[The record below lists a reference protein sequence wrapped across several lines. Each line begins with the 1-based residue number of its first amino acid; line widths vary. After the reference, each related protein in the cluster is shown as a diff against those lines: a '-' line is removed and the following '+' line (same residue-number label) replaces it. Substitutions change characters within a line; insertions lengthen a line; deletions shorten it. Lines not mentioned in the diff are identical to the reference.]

1 MSNRAAN
8 TGMDATTED
17 KAWAL
22 RVNAAR
28 GETTPISIRGWLRV
42 VRRVILLVALLIACL
57 PLHYLYRVVA
67 YGSPFPMWF
76 LRFSARIC
84 GAKVKING
92 THLKRDVFYIA
103 NHVSWMDILTLAG
116 ASGTAF
122 VAKAELESTPV
133 VGWLA
138 SMNRTVYVKREHRM
152 GVAQQ
157 INALKEALADTW
169 AVTVFPEGTTTDG
182 QSLLPFKTSML
193 SVLEP
198 PPPGV
203 MVQPV
208 MLDYGAVAEWIGW
221 IGEEDGLN
229 NAKRVLARKGTFDLH
244 LHFLEPFSPAE
255 YVGRKQIG
263 KEARRRIEE
272 ALLEALGK
280 PLRPFAH
287 DVPPVRYSAQ
297 DTDEARA
304 ASNTGAAKL
313 KDTTV

>member
-1 MSNRAAN
+1 MTQQATRTGLDAA
-8 TGMDATTED
+8 TED

-22 RVNAAR
+22 RVGAAR
-28 GETTPISIRGWLRV
+28 GENTPISIRGWLRI
-42 VRRVILLVALLIACL
+42 VRRVVLLVALLIVCL

-76 LRFSARIC
+76 LRYSARIC

-103 NHVSWMDILTLAG
+103 NHVSWMDILSLAG

-198 PPPGV
+198 PPPSV

-208 MLDYGAVAEWIGW
+208 MLDYGEVAEWIGW
-221 IGEEDGLN
+221 IGEEGGLN

-272 ALLEALGK
+272 ALLETLGK

-287 DVPPVRYSAQ
+287 DVPPVRYSAHGDDQ
-297 DTDEARA
+297 TQTTRLDHTAKQEDA
-304 ASNTGAAKL
+304 AL
-313 KDTTV
+313 